1 MEEKKSKRK
10 TGAERKLEILR
21 ALVSLISESE
31 SKHIT
36 TKTLAHRLGI
46 SEAALYR
53 HFPGKAEMYRE
64 VIKYAE
70 NFIVSWINKIV
81 SENAS
86 GSDQVKTL
94 YKLLLSLRSAEPG
107 LISLLCGEALALED
121 KSLQQNINKIYG
133 YIQIAFKQSLK
144 LAAAQGEIF
153 ASADAAERA
162 SFLLSL
168 LLGHWLRFIKQDPS
182 EKDAYTDSE
191 LALVLAG

>member
-1 MEEKKSKRK
+1 
-10 TGAERKLEILR
+10 
-21 ALVSLISESE
+21 
-31 SKHIT
+31 
-36 TKTLAHRLGI
+36 
-46 SEAALYR
+46 
-53 HFPGKAEMYRE
+53 MYRE

-144 LAAAQGEIF
+144 LAAAQGEIS
-153 ASADAAERA
+153 ASAALPAAWPLAEIHQA
-162 SFLLSL
+162 GSF
-168 LLGHWLRFIKQDPS
+168 
-182 EKDAYTDSE
+182 
-191 LALVLAG
+191 

>member
-70 NFIVSWINKIV
+70 N
-81 SENAS
+81 AS

-144 LAAAQGEIF
+144 LAAAQGEIS

>member
-70 NFIVSWINKIV
+70 NFIVS
-81 SENAS
+81 ENAS
-86 GSDQVKTL
+86 GSDQVRTL

-144 LAAAQGEIF
+144 LAAAQEEIS

>member
-86 GSDQVKTL
+86 GSDQVRTL

-133 YIQIAFKQSLK
+133 YIQRLNSRSNWRPPRKKFPLRLMRPSALHFCSPCC
-144 LAAAQGEIF
+144 LAIG
-153 ASADAAERA
+153 
-162 SFLLSL
+162 
-168 LLGHWLRFIKQDPS
+168 
-182 EKDAYTDSE
+182 
-191 LALVLAG
+191 